1 MPDDIT
7 KTQSYMPYPQETLD
21 AMYPDIYYR
30 CYPMVKQACEMYDNP
45 NNPDFYPYPN
55 RTSVNQMADYVYQ
68 RVATTEGYYPMNRQ
82 DGSGNILRSLILILI
97 IRELLRRRG
106 SF

>member
-1 MPDDIT
+1 MPDDFS

-21 AMYPDIYYR
+21 AMYPDIYNR
-30 CYPMVKQACEMYDNP
+30 CYPLIKQSCEMYDNP
-45 NNPDFYPYPN
+45 NNPGFYPYPT
-55 RTSVNQMADYVYQ
+55 RASVNQMTDYVYQ
-68 RVATTEGYYPMNRQ
+68 RVASEGYYPMDRQ
-82 DGSGNILRSLILILI
+82 DGGNLLRSLILILV

>member
-45 NNPDFYPYPN
+45 DNPGFYPYPT
-55 RTSVNQMADYVYQ
+55 RAAVDQMTDYVLQ
-68 RVATTEGYYPMNRQ
+68 RVSMDGYYPMERQ
-82 DGSGNILRSLILILI
+82 QDARGLLRGLILILI
-97 IRELLRRRG
+97 IRELLRRRR